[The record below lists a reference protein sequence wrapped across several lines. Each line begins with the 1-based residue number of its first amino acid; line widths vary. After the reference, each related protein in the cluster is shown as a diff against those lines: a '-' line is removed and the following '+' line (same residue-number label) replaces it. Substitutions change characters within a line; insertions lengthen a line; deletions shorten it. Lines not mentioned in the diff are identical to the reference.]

1 MNCKISF
8 FFPTIFVVI
17 GAFPAFA
24 TITNLGV
31 VGELYQVVEPDIA
44 TELQQ
49 QAIEKNHIDEDE
61 FQERIKKY
69 QPEDLH
75 YLPRAT
81 DDRTFLVDMTYT
93 LNQDLVDGNGKVIYP
108 RGFTFNPLDYVS
120 FPGGLLVIDGDDPS
134 QIKWF
139 KQTPYA
145 TNHQV
150 RLLLAGGYAFQL
162 TEQLKRSVFYL
173 VDEIAER
180 LQLAAAPSLV
190 IQKDNMLQVQEFFV
204 PQESTTEGNDATR

>member
-1 MNCKISF
+1 
-8 FFPTIFVVI
+8 
-17 GAFPAFA
+17 
-24 TITNLGV
+24 
-31 VGELYQVVEPDIA
+31 
-44 TELQQ
+44 
-49 QAIEKNHIDEDE
+49 
-61 FQERIKKY
+61 
-69 QPEDLH
+69 
-75 YLPRAT
+75 
-81 DDRTFLVDMTYT
+81 MTYT
-93 LNQDLVDGNGKVIYP
+93 LDQDLVDGNGKVIYP

-145 TNHQV
+145 TNHKV

-190 IQKDNMLQVQEFFV
+190 IQKDNMLQVREFFV
-204 PQESTTEGNDATR
+204 PQERTTEKNDATR